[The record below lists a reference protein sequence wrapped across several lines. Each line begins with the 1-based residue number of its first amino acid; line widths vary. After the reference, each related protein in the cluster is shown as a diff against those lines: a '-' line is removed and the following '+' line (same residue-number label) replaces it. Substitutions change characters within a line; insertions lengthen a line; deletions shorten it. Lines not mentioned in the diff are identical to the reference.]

1 LNLQRQETQIP
12 FGKGK
17 RERQAKAFNAEVARK
32 NAKVAEENKQRQTQI
47 PFGNDKQKWQTKMTN
62 KYVVRIQTD
71 PLPEGRK
78 GSRRKTKA
86 ISWWG
91 C

>member
-1 LNLQRQETQIP
+1 MTKERNKQKLLTQRSQ
-12 FGKGK
+12 
-17 RERQAKAFNAEVARK
+17 RK